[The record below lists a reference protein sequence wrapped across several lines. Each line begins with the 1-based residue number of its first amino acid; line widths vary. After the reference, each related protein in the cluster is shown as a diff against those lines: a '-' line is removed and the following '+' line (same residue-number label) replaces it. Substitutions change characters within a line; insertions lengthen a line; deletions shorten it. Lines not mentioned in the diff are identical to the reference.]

1 MIGMVIVTHG
11 KLANELILAMEHIV
25 GKQENVFAVC
35 ISPNDD
41 IETKRKE
48 VLEKAKEADTGNGV
62 VLFTDMFGG
71 TPSNLA
77 ISVIGNDHNEA
88 IAGVNLPMLVKFA
101 RVRNKTPLSEAVSM
115 AQEAGRKYI
124 SIASHL
130 LAQED

>member
-25 GKQENVFAVC
+25 GKQDNVESVC

-41 IETKRKE
+41 IEMKRKE
-48 VLEKAKEADTGNGV
+48 VLEKAKATDTGDGV

-77 ISVIGNDHNEA
+77 ISIIGNDHTEA

-101 RVRNKTPLSEAVSM
+101 RVRVKTPLSEAVNQ
-115 AQEAGRKYI
+115 AQEAGRKYV
-124 SIASHL
+124 SIASRL
-130 LAQED
+130 LAQEE

>member
-25 GKQENVFAVC
+25 GKQENVSAVC

-48 VLEKAKEADTGNGV
+48 VLEKAKEADTGDGV

-101 RVRNKTPLSEAVSM
+101 RVRTKTPLNDAVNM

-124 SIASHL
+124 SIASRL